1 MSPSPLSNGQ
11 FRTPEWHRD
20 IPGTLCS
27 DVGTPGNSG
36 GVLADVDDECPRL
49 QQCSGI
55 SHTVPRLPGV
65 RFRVRVSV
73 GCIGLLM
80 MSVKRM
86 MRKRVNVV
94 CEDYIVGERCCA
106 VGVDE
111 VLRLL
116 RQLVR
121 QLAPTACSYASAC
134 YSESERWWAHNLLE
148 LNTACK
154 TPPRGVRAG

>member
-1 MSPSPLSNGQ
+1 VSPSPLSNGH
-11 FRTPEWHRD
+11 FRAPEWHRD

-36 GVLADVDDECPRL
+36 GVLADADDECPRF

-94 CEDYIVGERCCA
+94 CEERIQSGKVVKGYHLRCSSTPRCTQDLG
-106 VGVDE
+106 GVFCGKCHFHGPVDSRNGS
-111 VLRLL
+111 LSPNRLQI
-116 RQLVR
+116 R
-121 QLAPTACSYASAC
+121 
-134 YSESERWWAHNLLE
+134 NLG
-148 LNTACK
+148 K
-154 TPPRGVRAG
+154 